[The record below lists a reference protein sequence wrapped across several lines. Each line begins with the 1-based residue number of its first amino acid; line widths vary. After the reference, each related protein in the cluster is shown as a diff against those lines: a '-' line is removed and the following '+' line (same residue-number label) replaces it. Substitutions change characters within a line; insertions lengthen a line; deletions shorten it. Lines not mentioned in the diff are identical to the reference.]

1 MATLDPTKLAD
12 WQIAMECEKNMKTV
26 KQLADELGIKDE
38 ELIPHGHYY
47 GKVDFAAV
55 LDRLK
60 DKPNGKYIDVTAIT
74 PTPLGEGKST
84 TTMGLVEGMGKR
96 GKKVSAAIRQ
106 PSGGPTMN
114 IKGSAAGGGLAQC
127 IPLTPFSLGLTG
139 DINDIINA
147 HNLCMV
153 ALSARMQHEYNYDDA
168 ILASKNLKRL
178 DIDHRNVEMKWII
191 DFCAQAL
198 RNINIG
204 IGGKMDG
211 FMMSSGFAI
220 AVSSELMA
228 ILAVASSLKDMRE
241 RIGKIVVAY
250 NKKGDP
256 VTTADLE
263 VDGAMTAWM
272 LNTINPNLM
281 QSLEGQPVFV
291 HAGPFANIAIGQ
303 SSIVADKLALKLADY
318 HITESGFGADIGFE
332 KFWNLKCRYSG
343 LKPHCAVV
351 VATVRALKS
360 HGGGPP
366 VPPGK
371 PLDPVYKEENV
382 ELVDKGC
389 ENLMKHIE
397 NVKKA
402 GINPVVC
409 INSFYT
415 DTKAEIDVIKKN
427 CEAAGARVAVSEH
440 WLKGGDGALEFTDAV
455 VDACDEPNDFK
466 FLYELDMPLS
476 KRIEKIAKEVYGA
489 DGVSY
494 TPEAQGKLKRMESDP
509 DISKLGTCMVKTHLS
524 LSHDP
529 NLKGAPKGWTLPV
542 RDILTYK
549 GAGFVVP
556 VSGAISLMPGTAS
569 DPAYRRI
576 DVDVENRKV
585 TGLF

>member
-1 MATLDPTKLAD
+1 MAKLDPTKLAD
-12 WQIAMECEKNMKTV
+12 WQIAFECEKDMKTV
-26 KQLADELGIKDE
+26 QQLAEGLGIKGE
-38 ELIPHGHYY
+38 ELIPYGHYY
-47 GKVDFAAV
+47 GKVDYRAIMERV
-55 LDRLK
+55 K
-60 DKPNGKYIDVTAIT
+60 GKPDGKYIDVTAIT

-84 TTMGLVEGMGKR
+84 STMGLVQGMGKR
-96 GKKVSAAIRQ
+96 GKRVTGAIRQ

-147 HNLCMV
+147 HNLGMI
-153 ALSARMQHEYNYDDA
+153 ALTSRMQHEYNYDDA
-168 ILASKNLKRL
+168 MLASKKLKRL
-178 DIDHRNVEMKWII
+178 DIDARNVEMKWVI

-198 RNINIG
+198 RNITIG
-204 IGGKMDG
+204 QGGKMDG
-211 FMMSSGFAI
+211 FLMQSGFAI

-228 ILAVASSLKDMRE
+228 ILAVATSLKDMRE
-241 RIGKIVVAY
+241 RIGKMVVAY

-263 VDGAMTAWM
+263 VDGAMCAWM
-272 LNTINPNLM
+272 VNTINPNLL
-281 QSLEGQPVFV
+281 QTVEGQPIFV

-332 KFWNLKCRYSG
+332 KFWNLKCRFSG
-343 LKPHCAVV
+343 LTPHCAVV

-371 PLDPVYKEENV
+371 PLDPVYKQENV
-382 ELVDKGC
+382 GLVDKGC
-389 ENLMKHIE
+389 ANLLKHIE

-415 DTKAEIDVIKKN
+415 DTKAELDIIKKN
-427 CEAAGARVAVSEH
+427 VEAVGARAAVSEH

-455 VDACDEPNDFK
+455 IDACNEPNNFK
-466 FLYELDMPLS
+466 FLYELDMPLG
-476 KRIEKIAKEVYGA
+476 KRIEIIAKEIYGA

-494 TPEAQGKLKRMESDP
+494 TPAAKTKLNKMEKDP
-509 DISKLGTCMVKTHLS
+509 EIAKLGTCMVKTQLS

-529 NLKGAPKGWTLPV
+529 NIKGAPKGWTLPI

-556 VSGAISLMPGTAS
+556 VSGDITLMPGTAS
-569 DPAYRRI
+569 DPAYRRV
-576 DVDVENRKV
+576 DVDVETGKV
-585 TGLF
+585 TGVF